1 METSAEFQLIVSLNS
16 IWYQFVITN
25 DFCSALHSVIPTHR
39 DDGEEKKYHDS
50 KSGSQPSTL
59 RYTEMVAPPV
69 PPPSRFTAKWASTM
83 PHWGSFRGKT
93 ESRKR
98 LPRAVRIY
106 YRRQK
111 KDIQALQE
119 ARRLSSPGS
128 AQDLK
133 GLGDQS
139 YQIVSEKKRE
149 WKCSWKCS
157 LIQLSVE
164 TAARLT
170 LSVNVLL
177 LFLKLAA
184 AVQSGSL
191 AVLSSLIDSV
201 LDLFSG
207 AAIAISSYLIKRY
220 DRFHYPIGRNRLEP
234 VAIIITAAVMAT
246 AALQIITSAIQNL
259 AGGNINPQINIFS
272 GTIIVLTVVL
282 KGSLYVL
289 CKQVKN
295 PSVQALAVDHRND
308 VAFNLATLVFG
319 LLGTYV
325 YQNLDPIGAMLLA
338 FYIIINWI
346 LVGYEQLKNLVG
358 HTADRRFLSKLTWI
372 AANHDKR
379 IETVDTV
386 RAYTFGVNY
395 LVEVDVQ
402 LSPDMPLQ
410 HAHDIGESLQQ
421 KLESLDEVER
431 AFVHLD
437 FETLH
442 SPSSEH
448 KLPVL
453 SS

>member
-1 METSAEFQLIVSLNS
+1 MNLI
-16 IWYQFVITN
+16 
-25 DFCSALHSVIPTHR
+25 HR
-39 DDGEEKKYHDS
+39 DDGEQNDS
-50 KSGSQPSTL
+50 NQPSTL
-59 RYTEMVAPPV
+59 QCTEMIAPSV
-69 PPPSRFTAKWASTM
+69 PPPSRFTAKWASTI
-83 PHWGSFRGKT
+83 PHWRSRGET

-106 YRRQK
+106 YKRQK
-111 KDIQALQE
+111 KDIKVLQE
-119 ARRLSSPGS
+119 ARRLSSLGS
-128 AQDLK
+128 ENDLK
-133 GLGDQS
+133 TVRGDDS
-139 YQIVSEKKRE
+139 SRKERKMK
-149 WKCSWKCS
+149 KCS
-157 LIQLSVE
+157 LVQLSVE
-164 TAARLT
+164 TAARLS
-170 LSVNVLL
+170 LSVNFLL
-177 LFLKLAA
+177 LFFKIAA
-184 AVQSGSL
+184 AIQSGSL
-191 AVLSSLIDSV
+191 AVLSSLIDSA

-234 VAIIITAAVMAT
+234 VAIVITAAVMGT
-246 AALQIITSAIQNL
+246 AALQIITSAIENL
-259 AGGNINPQINIFS
+259 AGGNVNPRINVFS
-272 GTIIVLTVVL
+272 GAIIVLTVVF
-282 KGSLYVL
+282 KGILYIL
-289 CKQVKN
+289 CKQVQN

-308 VAFNLATLVFG
+308 IVSNLAALVFG

-325 YQNLDPIGAMLLA
+325 YANVDPIGAILLS

-402 LSPDMPLQ
+402 LSPDMALQ
-410 HAHDIGESLQQ
+410 QAHDIGESLQQ

-437 FETLH
+437 FETIH
-442 SPSSEH
+442 SPSTEH
-448 KLPVL
+448 KLPG
-453 SS
+453 